1 VWLITG
7 EIMENKSFGPY
18 DVGRTVILG
27 DGQSIMSEWDF
38 QNDFTFDD
46 FEELQHAIYLQN
58 EVEDK
63 LRAENEKLNK
73 RVIAQQHA
81 IHHLIEFER
90 WLKVQPNEVLQTVL
104 DK

>member
-1 VWLITG
+1 
-7 EIMENKSFGPY
+7 MENKSFGPY
-18 DVGRTVILG
+18 NVGRTVILG
-27 DGQSIMSEWDF
+27 DGQSIMSEWEF
-38 QNDFTFDD
+38 LNDYTFDD
-46 FEELQHAIYLQN
+46 FEELQQAIQLQN

-73 RVIAQQHA
+73 KVIAQQHA

-90 WLKVQPNEVLQTVL
+90 WLKVQPDDVLQTVL

>member
-1 VWLITG
+1 MRKKEL
-7 EIMENKSFGPY
+7 GPY
-18 DVGRTVILG
+18 NVGRTVILG

-46 FEELQHAIYLQN
+46 LEELQQAIQLQN

-63 LRAENEKLNK
+63 LRAENTELNK
-73 RVIAQQHA
+73 KVTAQQHA

-90 WLKVQPNEVLQTVL
+90 WLKVQPDEVLQTIFE
-104 DK
+104 K